1 MKVNAP
7 EKIYIQSFNV
17 REEDAKFDKSKMF
30 FDDVWTEE
38 PESGQENIEY
48 TRTDALIEKAV
59 EYINEHVE
67 CYMKKDKMCNI
78 PLCPLFAKQIFIEN
92 FKTYMKGE

>member
-1 MKVNAP
+1 MKANEAP

-17 REEDAKFDKSKMF
+17 SEEDAKFERKLY

-48 TRTDALIEKAV
+48 IRTDAFIEKACV
-59 EYINEHVE
+59 KLKKLMYDNLMFQGRLHRNEVI
-67 CYMKKDKMCNI
+67 DN
-78 PLCPLFAKQIFIEN
+78 FVVN
-92 FKTYMKGE
+92 FKKYLVE

>member
-1 MKVNAP
+1 MNTEAP

-17 REEDAKFDKSKMF
+17 SEEEAKFTRKLY

-48 TRTDALIEKAV
+48 IRTDAFIKKA
-59 EYINEHVE
+59 EEWFEMRNEWTDLEGNRQCDMESFEDFV
-67 CYMKKDKMCNI
+67 N
-78 PLCPLFAKQIFIEN
+78 
-92 FKTYMKGE
+92 YMKGQ